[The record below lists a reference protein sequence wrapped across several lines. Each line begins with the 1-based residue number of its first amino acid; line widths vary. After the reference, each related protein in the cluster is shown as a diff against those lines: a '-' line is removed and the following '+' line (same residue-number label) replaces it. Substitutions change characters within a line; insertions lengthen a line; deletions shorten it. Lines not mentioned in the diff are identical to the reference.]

1 MFTEINIKP
10 LSVNECWQGKRY
22 KTYEYQKYEKKV
34 LLLLPKLNLPPK
46 PYSITFIFFVSNIS
60 ADIDNPVKPFLD
72 ILQKKYGFNDKDV
85 SELHVFKIKVNKGK
99 EKIRFAIKTSEILF
113 GKKEKNLFNN

>member
-22 KTYEYQKYEKKV
+22 KTYEYQKYEKNT
-34 LLLLPKLNLPPK
+34 LLLLPKINLPNK

-72 ILQKKYGFNDKDV
+72 ILQKKYGFNDRDV
-85 SELHVFKIKVNKGK
+85 AELHVYKRKVKKGQEKIK
-99 EKIRFAIKTSEILF
+99 FAISTSEIGF
-113 GKKEKNLFNN
+113 EKKQKNIFDK

>member
-1 MFTEINIKP
+1 MFIEINIKP

-22 KTYEYQKYEKKV
+22 KTYEYQKYEKSV
-34 LLLLPKLNLPPK
+34 LLLLPKINLPKK

-72 ILQKKYGFNDKDV
+72 ILQKKYGFNDRDV
-85 SELHVFKIKVNKGK
+85 AELHVYKRRLKKVK
-99 EKIRFAIKTSEILF
+99 EKIKFAISTSEIGF
-113 GKKEKNLFNN
+113 EKKQKNIFDR